1 MKHRTGWRD
10 ETPCSLP
17 TDEKYHQLCPALE
30 VLEDAIKVGDELFN
44 AMRGK
49 FQEHWKD
56 TDRVR
61 HQAHRDQG
69 LDTSSVPKTSQEK
82 PLEKESQ
89 NKENDLP
96 PKEIKNLPSTVVR
109 EQKVSFINTFLV
121 IFFLVLI
128 IFLFWTLR
136 SYGTNIF
143 VLVSFYINEFFFNL
157 KLIIDD
163 LAKIIYQIVN

>member
-1 MKHRTGWRD
+1 MFIQCSDCDYKYIVNSADLKPDGRMVECANCNHRW
-10 ETPCSLP
+10 
-17 TDEKYHQLCPALE
+17 
-30 VLEDAIKVGDELFN
+30 
-44 AMRGK
+44 
-49 FQEHWKD
+49 FQEPLKGED
-56 TDRVR
+56 
-61 HQAHRDQG
+61 
-69 LDTSSVPKTSQEK
+69 LLSSSVPKTSREK
-82 PLEKESQ
+82 SLERKEETQ
-89 NKENDLP
+89 NNDIDIP

-128 IFLFWTLR
+128 IFLSLSLR

>member
-1 MKHRTGWRD
+1 MFIQ
-10 ETPCSLP
+10 CS
-17 TDEKYHQLCPALE
+17 DCDYKYIVNSADLKPDGRMVECANCNQ
-30 VLEDAIKVGDELFN
+30 
-44 AMRGK
+44 RW
-49 FQEHWKD
+49 FQEPLKGED
-56 TDRVR
+56 
-61 HQAHRDQG
+61 
-69 LDTSSVPKTSQEK
+69 LLSSSVPKTSQEK
-82 PLEKESQ
+82 PLETEEESQ
-89 NKENDLP
+89 NNEPDLP
-96 PKEIKNLPSTVVR
+96 PTEIKNLPSTVVR

-163 LAKIIYQIVN
+163 LAKIIYQIIN

>member
-1 MKHRTGWRD
+1 MFIQCSDCDYKYIVNSADLKPAGRMVECANCNHRW
-10 ETPCSLP
+10 
-17 TDEKYHQLCPALE
+17 
-30 VLEDAIKVGDELFN
+30 
-44 AMRGK
+44 
-49 FQEHWKD
+49 FQEPLKGED
-56 TDRVR
+56 
-61 HQAHRDQG
+61 
-69 LDTSSVPKTSQEK
+69 LLSSSVPKTSQEK
-82 PLEKESQ
+82 PLKKKEESQ
-89 NKENDLP
+89 NNQTDLP

-121 IFFLVLI
+121 ILFMVLI

-163 LAKIIYQIVN
+163 LAKIIYQIIN

>member
-1 MKHRTGWRD
+1 MFIQCSDCDYKYIVNSADLKPDGRMVECANCNHRW
-10 ETPCSLP
+10 
-17 TDEKYHQLCPALE
+17 
-30 VLEDAIKVGDELFN
+30 
-44 AMRGK
+44 
-49 FQEHWKD
+49 FQEPLKGED
-56 TDRVR
+56 
-61 HQAHRDQG
+61 
-69 LDTSSVPKTSQEK
+69 LLSSAAPKTFQETL
-82 PLEKESQ
+82 LEKESQ
-89 NKENDLP
+89 KKATDLP

-136 SYGTNIF
+136 SYGTNVF

>member
-1 MKHRTGWRD
+1 M
-10 ETPCSLP
+10 
-17 TDEKYHQLCPALE
+17 
-30 VLEDAIKVGDELFN
+30 
-44 AMRGK
+44 
-49 FQEHWKD
+49 
-56 TDRVR
+56 
-61 HQAHRDQG
+61 
-69 LDTSSVPKTSQEK
+69 PKTSQET
-82 PLEKESQ
+82 PLEKEEESQ
-89 NKENDLP
+89 NNETDVLHE
-96 PKEIKNLPSTVVR
+96 EIKNLPSTVVR

>member
-1 MKHRTGWRD
+1 MFIQCSDCDYKYIVNSADLKPDGRMVECANCNHRW
-10 ETPCSLP
+10 
-17 TDEKYHQLCPALE
+17 
-30 VLEDAIKVGDELFN
+30 
-44 AMRGK
+44 
-49 FQEHWKD
+49 FQELLKGED
-56 TDRVR
+56 
-61 HQAHRDQG
+61 
-69 LDTSSVPKTSQEK
+69 LISSSVPKTSQEK
-82 PLEKESQ
+82 PLEKEEESQ
-89 NKENDLP
+89 NNETDLP

-157 KLIIDD
+157 KLIIND

>member
-1 MKHRTGWRD
+1 MFIQCSDCAYKYIVNSAELKPDGRMVECANCNHRW
-10 ETPCSLP
+10 
-17 TDEKYHQLCPALE
+17 
-30 VLEDAIKVGDELFN
+30 
-44 AMRGK
+44 
-49 FQEHWKD
+49 FQEPLKGED
-56 TDRVR
+56 
-61 HQAHRDQG
+61 
-69 LDTSSVPKTSQEK
+69 LLSTSVLKASQEK
-82 PLEKESQ
+82 PLEKEEESQ
-89 NKENDLP
+89 NNETDAP

>member
-1 MKHRTGWRD
+1 MFIQCSDCDYKYIVNSADLKPDGRMVECANCNHRWFQG
-10 ETPCSLP
+10 PL
-17 TDEKYHQLCPALE
+17 KG
-30 VLEDAIKVGDELFN
+30 EDL
-44 AMRGK
+44 
-49 FQEHWKD
+49 
-56 TDRVR
+56 
-61 HQAHRDQG
+61 
-69 LDTSSVPKTSQEK
+69 LSSSVPKTSQEK
-82 PLEKESQ
+82 PLEKEEKSQ
-89 NKENDLP
+89 NNETNLP

-121 IFFLVLI
+121 IFFLVMV

-143 VLVSFYINEFFFNL
+143 VLISFYINEFFFNL